1 MIFFKLLRESF
12 IFAFDA
18 LRQNKLRTILSLLG
32 ITIGIF
38 TIIAVFSAVDTLR
51 DNLQSSV
58 NKLGSNSIF
67 VQKWPWTFGNDYPW
81 WKYIQRPV
89 PKLRDKDELQKRV
102 QSAQGISYEIT
113 LSSRTLKYLSNI
125 VTNVDVNVVSEDYDK
140 TWSHDYQEGRFFTDV
155 ESRTGTP
162 VAIVGNDV
170 AEGLFNDAST
180 ALGKRIKV
188 MGRTVTIVGVYAKE
202 GEDMLGVSPDKQITI
217 PLNFARNI
225 VDVQSEKYNP
235 QIVVRGKPGIA
246 SEEVESELMGV
257 MRSIRRLSPGTD
269 DNFALN
275 KSTILSNQL
284 DSLFGVVNIAGI
296 VIGGFSILVG
306 GFGIANIMFVSV
318 KERTN
323 IIGIQMSLGA
333 KAYFI
338 MFQFLIE
345 AVLLCIMGGAI
356 GIGMVYLGTFAVK
369 AIADIKIVLYLKNI
383 IEGFAISI
391 GIGIIAGIVPAYFAS
406 KLDPVEAIRTN

>member
-1 MIFFKLLRESF
+1 MILLKLLRESF

-18 LRQNKLRTILSLLG
+18 LRQNKLRTTLSLLG

-58 NKLGSNSIF
+58 DKLGSNSIF
-67 VQKWPWTFGNDYPW
+67 VQKWPWAFGNDYPW

-89 PKLRDKDELQKRV
+89 PKLRDYTELQKRV
-102 QSAQGISYEIT
+102 QTAQGISYEIT
-113 LSSRTLKYLSNI
+113 LSNRTLKYLSNV
-125 VTNVDVNVVSEDYDK
+125 VTNVDVNVVSEDFDK
-140 TWSHDYQEGRFFTDV
+140 TWTHDYQEGRYFTGV
-155 ESRTGTP
+155 ESQTGAP
-162 VAIVGNDV
+162 VALVGNDV
-170 AEGLFNDAST
+170 AEGLFGNASI
-180 ALGKRIKV
+180 ALGKQIKV
-188 MGRTVTIVGVYAKE
+188 LGRTVTIVGVYAKE

-217 PLNFARNI
+217 PINFARNI
-225 VDVQSEKYNP
+225 IDVQNEKYNP
-235 QIVVRGKPGIA
+235 QITVRGKDGIA
-246 SEEVESELMGV
+246 SMEVESELMGV
-257 MRSIRRLSPGTD
+257 MRSIRRLSPGSD

-284 DSLFGVVNIAGI
+284 DSLFGIVNIAGI
-296 VIGGFSILVG
+296 IIGGFSILVG

-323 IIGIQMSLGA
+323 IIGIQKSLGA

-338 MFQFLIE
+338 MFQFLVE
-345 AVLLCIMGGAI
+345 SVLLCLMGGAI
-356 GIGMVYLGTFAVK
+356 GIAMVYLGTFAVK
-369 AIADIKIVLYLKNI
+369 GLADIKIVLYLKNI
-383 IEGFAISI
+383 IEGFSISVV
-391 GIGIIAGIVPAYFAS
+391 IGIISGIVPAYFAS

>member
-1 MIFFKLLRESF
+1 MIFLKLLRESF
-12 IFAFDA
+12 IFALDA
-18 LRQNKLRTILSLLG
+18 LRQNKLRTVLSLLG

-51 DNLQSSV
+51 DNLQASV

-67 VQKWPWTFGNDYPW
+67 VQKWPWSFGNDYPW

-89 PKLRDKDELQKRV
+89 PRLRDYNELQKRV
-102 QSAQGISYEIT
+102 QTAQGISYE
-113 LSSRTLKYLSNI
+113 LDLSNRTIAYQSSI
-125 VTNVDVNVVSEDYDK
+125 VNNVDVNIVYGDYDK
-140 TWSHDYQEGRFFTDV
+140 TWTHDYQGGRYFTDI
-155 ESRTGTP
+155 EMRTGAP
-162 VAIVGNDV
+162 VVLMGNDV
-170 AEGLFNDAST
+170 AEGLFNHANL
-180 ALGKRIKV
+180 AVGKEIKV
-188 MGRTVTIVGVYAKE
+188 LGRTVTVVGVYAKE
-202 GEDMLGVSPDKQITI
+202 GEDMLGISPDKGIVI

-225 VDVQSEKYNP
+225 IDVQNEKYNP
-235 QIVVRGKPGIA
+235 QIVVRGKDGIA

-257 MRSIRRLSPGTD
+257 MRSIRRLTPGTD

-275 KSTILSNQL
+275 KSTIISNQL

-296 VIGGFSILVG
+296 IIGGFSILVG

-333 KAYFI
+333 KGYFI

-356 GIGMVYLGTFAVK
+356 GIGMVYLGTFGVK
-369 AIADIKIVLYLKNI
+369 AALDVQIVLYMKNI
-383 IEGFAISI
+383 IEGFCISI
-391 GIGIIAGIVPAYFAS
+391 GIGIVSGIVPAYFAS
-406 KLDPVEAIRTN
+406 RLDPVEAIRTN